1 MDYEELREIGVL
13 LNGGNTAG
21 WKQHL
26 ADISGKGFS
35 TIRRWA
41 TNPETIPPSSE
52 NHLKT
57 LAEKV
62 RQELQQVGVHKPNTL
77 DLPNIDITSLT
88 YQEKQELKLWC
99 LNILKDI

>member
-62 RQELQQVGVHKPNTL
+62 RQELRQVGVHKPNTL

>member
-26 ADISGKGFS
+26 ADVSGKGFS

-52 NHLKT
+52 NHLKA

-62 RQELQQVGVHKPNTL
+62 RQDLQQIGLHKLQTL
-77 DLPNIDITSLT
+77 DLPVIDINKLT
-88 YQEKQELKLWC
+88 ESDKHELKLWC